1 MIPPNWQLLKDFRL
15 PKFILRILYIK
26 NIGLASGIF
35 LFDTI
40 FINKFRYNLLYF
52 LPVTLYM
59 SDYYEIIFLHTNM
72 EKQRKYTLTI

>member
-35 LFDTI
+35 LFGTI
-40 FINKFRYNLLYF
+40 FIDKFRCNLLYF
-52 LPVTLYM
+52 LIVTLYM
-59 SDYYEIIFLHTNM
+59 SDFYEIIFLHTNIK
-72 EKQRKYTLTI
+72 KQRNMH